1 MIYAVYNDRAFMVII
16 LLILLDVD
24 LTDIMIYKIPPHMR
38 KRALCKYDP
47 CK

>member
-1 MIYAVYNDRAFMVII
+1 MMII
-16 LLILLDVD
+16 LFIFVDVD
-24 LTDIMIYKIPPHMR
+24 LTDIMVYKIHPHTR

>member
-1 MIYAVYNDRAFMVII
+1 MIII
-16 LLILLDVD
+16 LLFFLDVD
-24 LTDIMIYKIPPHMR
+24 LTDIMIHKIPPHIW